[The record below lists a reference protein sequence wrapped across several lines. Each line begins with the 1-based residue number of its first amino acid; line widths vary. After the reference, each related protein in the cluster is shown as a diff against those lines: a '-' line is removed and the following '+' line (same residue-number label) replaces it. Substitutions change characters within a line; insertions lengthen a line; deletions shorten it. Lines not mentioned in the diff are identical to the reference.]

1 MTVRISKMW
10 VLLKDFGH
18 QTPGHERTL
27 SLVLKAHLER
37 QKPGEGRRSRRS
49 LPPFLL
55 EIWSHPP
62 PTAELLKCSE
72 VGHPPRSLCFDRSRG
87 APDGIVTTA
96 LSGVCL
102 WVPSALAREDDLRA
116 IWGFGKGF
124 AIVVIPHPGGVVRIS
139 KQLVV
144 SEKECVRHLLLDSR
158 IGGLYAAS
166 KRQRAQQ
173 CCQRHNQRSRHSQQ
187 RSSPLSPL
195 RCAPYVGRLH
205 PRHLQ
210 PLAFPL

>member
-102 WVPSALAREDDLRA
+102 WVPPALAREYDLRA
-116 IWGFGKGF
+116 IGRFGRGM
-124 AIVVIPHPGGVVRIS
+124 AIGVIPHPGGVVRIA

-144 SEKECVRHLLLDSR
+144 SEKERVGQRLLGRR
-158 IGGLYAAS
+158 IGRFYAATE
-166 KRQRAQQ
+166 RQREQQ
-173 CCQRHNQRSRHSQQ
+173 CRQRHNQRSGDGQQ
-187 RSSPLSPL
+187 PPWPRSPLQY
-195 RCAPYVGRLH
+195 APYVG
-205 PRHLQ
+205 
-210 PLAFPL
+210 

>member
-62 PTAELLKCSE
+62 PTAELLKRSE

-87 APDGIVTTA
+87 ALDGIVATA
-96 LSGVCL
+96 LSDVFL
-102 WVPSALAREDDLRA
+102 WVPCALTCKDDLGA
-116 IWGFGKGF
+116 IRRFGRGF
-124 AIVVIPHPGGVVRIS
+124 AIGVIPDSIWVVRIA
-139 KQLVV
+139 KQFVV
-144 SEKECVRHLLLDSR
+144 SEKESVGQLFLFLDRR
-158 IGGLYAAS
+158 IGEPYGATE
-166 KRQRAQQ
+166 RQREQQ
-173 CCQRHNQRSRHSQQ
+173 SCHRYNQRS
-187 RSSPLSPL
+187 
-195 RCAPYVGRLH
+195 
-205 PRHLQ
+205 
-210 PLAFPL
+210 